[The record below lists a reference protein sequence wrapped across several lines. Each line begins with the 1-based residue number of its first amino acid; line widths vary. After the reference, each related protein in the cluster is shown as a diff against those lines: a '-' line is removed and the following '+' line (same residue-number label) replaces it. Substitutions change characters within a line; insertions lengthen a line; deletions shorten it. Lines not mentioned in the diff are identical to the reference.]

1 MKVTK
6 SKEWYYWASK
16 IAWITALMLC
26 VIPTVITGAIKLPL
40 FVTNDASTTLTG
52 SFILVLVC
60 AAYPII
66 KGLLQLLKS
75 PSAWLILW
83 LLFGVT
89 FLLYNIEHATMGAIV
104 VVLLVAAIGNTMG
117 AILFAISK
125 AWLEKWKFMDNPNTV
140 KV

>member
-16 IAWITALMLC
+16 IAWITAWVLC
-26 VIPTVITGAIKLPL
+26 VIPTVITGVIKLPL
-40 FVTNDASTTLTG
+40 FATKDASTTLTG
-52 SFILVLVC
+52 SFMLVLVC

-66 KGLLQLLKS
+66 KGILKLLKS
-75 PSAWLILW
+75 PSAWFILW

-89 FLLYNIEHATMGAIV
+89 FLIYNIERTTLEAMV
-104 VVLLVAAIGNTMG
+104 VILLVAAIGNTLG

-125 AWLEKWKFMDNPNTV
+125 AWLEKWKFMDNPNAV